1 MKNLL
6 SRKVQ
11 YTAPILPRIP
21 HAKILN
27 QENRRT
33 VKALLLQFET
43 ISSCGKKKR
52 QNVII
57 LRDNFLLVQEVFVK
71 YIYKY
76 LMRKV
81 TFGSPHLLLLCA
93 VSISLAFARKK
104 KWNEMREK
112 RERNGRRT
120 ERLYAN
126 HFRDDAVW
134 IIREIDYSQL
144 RAISVCLMT
153 ISHPIRTRRIIF
165 ITHKKIKQSHLCHYL
180 QIFIAPQ

>member
-81 TFGSPHLLLLCA
+81 TFGSPHLMLLCA
-93 VSISLAFARKK
+93 ASISLAFARKK
-104 KWNEMREK
+104 NGMKCER
-112 RERNGRRT
+112 RERGMEGELNACMQITFGMM
-120 ERLYAN
+120 LYGSY
-126 HFRDDAVW
+126 V
-134 IIREIDYSQL
+134 
-144 RAISVCLMT
+144 
-153 ISHPIRTRRIIF
+153 
-165 ITHKKIKQSHLCHYL
+165 K
-180 QIFIAPQ
+180 